1 MIAIVDATL
10 DPYTNVYGYVTVQV
24 IRDGEVDHDAKLPSQ
39 IEDICREQWWSPD
52 AKGCKQNVAEA
63 RRMMVAL
70 GYTVLDGD
78 MRPVEA

>member
-24 IRDGEVDHDAKLPSQ
+24 IRDGVVDHDAELPSQ
-39 IEDICREQWWSPD
+39 IDDICRAQWPSPD
-52 AKGCKQNVAEA
+52 AKGCQQDVAEA

-78 MRPVEA
+78 MQPVE